1 MNAEASNQ
9 KVGWMTVF
17 SVVAVWF
24 GAHAGGG
31 FASGNQEMNFFVQY
45 GWPALITPIISMIV
59 LAIVYRVIVTMC
71 NQHNSNHYRAW
82 ADHLYSP
89 HEKVISPI
97 YEVCNLGAGMLATSA
112 SVAGAAA
119 IINQQLGLNYML
131 SVTILTIA
139 IVVLSMFGAKL
150 ISQAS
155 SVLVVLIMISVLI
168 ISIVGLAKGGWHI
181 AVDVRNNYAPKGV
194 GPAIWKSIA
203 YASFQIFSL
212 LGTFGVCCQLRS
224 EKNCNR
230 AAAMG
235 FVINAAMLALLSILI
250 LAYRTSVATSTLPIL
265 DICKSLNYP
274 ILTFLYEV
282 SLFCAFISTAVSVVF
297 GTVMRF
303 EKFHTKFKL
312 GLNVWNAIVG
322 LIVVVISMFAASFGL
337 TAIVAVGYNYLGIIG
352 IFLVAIPAII
362 VGTKKIRAFKES
374 GRRMGSDVAA
384 EMVEA
389 GKAESIDAVTE
400 AAIKAYETG
409 EETAKA

>member
-1 MNAEASNQ
+1 MNTETNNK
-9 KVGWMTVF
+9 KVGWMTIF

-45 GWPALITPIISMIV
+45 GWPALITPVISMVV
-59 LAIVYRVIVTMC
+59 LAIIYRIIVMMC
-71 NQHNSNHYRAW
+71 NQHNANHYRAW
-82 ADHLYSP
+82 ADQLYAP
-89 HEKVISPI
+89 HQKVISSV

-139 IVVLSMFGAKL
+139 IVILSMFGAKL

-155 SVLVVLIMISVLI
+155 SVLVILIMISVLV
-168 ISIVGLAKGGWHI
+168 ISVVGLAKGGWHI
-181 AVDVRNNYAPKGV
+181 AVDIQNHYAPKGV
-194 GPAIWKSIA
+194 APAIWKSIT

-212 LGTFGVCCQLRS
+212 LGTYGVCCQLRS

-303 EKFHTKFKL
+303 EKFHLKFKL
-312 GLNVWNAIVG
+312 SRNIWNAIVG
-322 LIVVVISMFAASFGL
+322 LIVVAISMFAASFGL
-337 TAIVAVGYNYLGIIG
+337 TAIVAVGYNYLGVIG

-362 VGTKKIRAFKES
+362 AGTKKIKAFKAS
-374 GRRMGSDVAA
+374 GKRLGSEVAA
-384 EMVEA
+384 EMVTA
-389 GKAESIDAVTE
+389 GKADSIDVVSE
-400 AAIKAYETG
+400 ADIEAYETG
-409 EETAKA
+409 ENLTQA